1 MRFDSQIVRHAGWEM
16 TLMRL
21 AFAMMVW
28 QSVPIFYY
36 QTSLPH
42 PNGLAHFIDLRF
54 LTNPEILGVLRGV
67 LAVAL
72 LFYVAGLFMF
82 LSLGFITFLLV
93 ACGSF
98 DNSQGAIN
106 HSFQPL
112 ALAALAQW
120 TVAGFFVIRE
130 RIVGKKLFFPLANCE
145 THRYLVHAAKV
156 ALVSCYVTSA
166 FTKLERS
173 DGEWVYR
180 TPNLAVAIAKTN
192 AKSYLNAFEPT
203 QHWAKTAP
211 ALILDHP
218 HLTRVFFGFGL
229 ALEML
234 SFLALLGR
242 WPAAAFGASIIA
254 MHHMISQ
261 VMDLHFAIFEKLAL
275 IFLVNA
281 PWLAAFA
288 AGKLWKLVSGRL
300 GTPQRSQDHPSE
312 RASIADTSS

>member
-1 MRFDSQIVRHAGWEM
+1 MKFDSQVVRHAGWEM
-16 TLMRL
+16 TLMRI
-21 AFAMMVW
+21 AFAVMVW
-28 QSVPIFYY
+28 QSIPIFFY

-42 PNGLAHFIDLRF
+42 PTGMAHFVDLRF
-54 LTNPEILGVLRGV
+54 LTNPDILGVLRGM

-72 LFYVAGLFMF
+72 LFYVAGLFVF
-82 LSLGFITFLLV
+82 LSLGFMTFLLV

-120 TVAGFFVIRE
+120 VVAGFFAIRA
-130 RIVGKKLFFPLANCE
+130 RMADHRAFFPIAGCE

-173 DGEWVYR
+173 DGEWINR

-203 QHWAKTAP
+203 QHWARTAP
-211 ALILDHP
+211 ALIIDHP
-218 HLTRVFFGFGL
+218 NLTRVFFGFGL

-242 WPAAAFGASIIA
+242 WPAAAIGASIIA

-261 VMDLHFAIFEKLAL
+261 VMDLHFAIFEKLAF
-275 IFLVNA
+275 IFLVNV
-281 PWLAAFA
+281 PWLAAWA
-288 AGKLWKLVSGRL
+288 LLKLWKFGPIGLRNFSQNRQTSG
-300 GTPQRSQDHPSE
+300 P
-312 RASIADTSS
+312 A